1 MVRSLPKIYKTEGD
15 NALVAHVTGV
25 ITCENYCKWYDL
37 YYIDVDGSVSVLSD
51 LYDEFFDEVEYLDN
65 AFEPKSLVAFAL
77 KHKLYIGLESYK
89 AICYMYAEHFDI
101 RNESIPDD
109 HLPTM
114 QDLSHVLIED
124 YGNWSNCFPCNI
136 ILDDGFKFAEDY
148 AGNWNPVAAPQESI
162 LSYGPFIVSRV
173 NDYMYKVESDGRV
186 YMIDDL
192 SKIGD
197 AMYAFVEDAYED
209 TIVGENKRQFKL
221 PLQLIVDSDVS
232 YDLDYNKMIDNPDL
246 LKYYVPNY
254 IDTYK
259 EFGQFTDGMVIS
271 IPLAV
276 CRGQADLRNRRKIQ
290 RDAYD
295 KAIEEFKKLEDR
307 RYLMVNNTTNDII
320 SRTTCNMSDIIGR
333 IIGIGYDRIYVII
346 TNDELLNN
354 FVEAYDLYSISAGMR
369 FIGKRVYSDTDLT
382 FTDFEELRIICF
394 DIITRKAGN
403 NMYYCDVRNR

>member
-1 MVRSLPKIYKTEGD
+1 
-15 NALVAHVTGV
+15 
-25 ITCENYCKWYDL
+25 
-37 YYIDVDGSVSVLSD
+37 
-51 LYDEFFDEVEYLDN
+51 
-65 AFEPKSLVAFAL
+65 
-77 KHKLYIGLESYK
+77 
-89 AICYMYAEHFDI
+89 
-101 RNESIPDD
+101 
-109 HLPTM
+109 
-114 QDLSHVLIED
+114 
-124 YGNWSNCFPCNI
+124 
-136 ILDDGFKFAEDY
+136 
-148 AGNWNPVAAPQESI
+148 
-162 LSYGPFIVSRV
+162 
-173 NDYMYKVESDGRV
+173 MYKVESDGRV

-354 FVEAYDLYSISAGMR
+354 FVEVYDLYSISAGMR

-382 FTDFEELRIICF
+382 FTDFEELKIIGF
-394 DIITRKAGN
+394 NITTRKAGN
-403 NMYYCDVRNR
+403 NMYYFDVRNR